1 MAKLTGETAQNAVN
15 NGANGAA
22 AGGSVGGPW
31 GAIIGGAV
39 GAGGSLLG
47 GSMGSEAEEE
57 AYKRRLKA
65 YNNMIKKAQGYQTEG
80 EGVLNNIVNNQNPYL
95 NQVAYDIKNN
105 QNDVLNAGRNQLNTA
120 LAQQGLRG
128 GQAAIQL
135 NRGIGNMTT
144 QANQDLNNMAYDE
157 AQQRRNLQAAYNQAK
172 ALAGLNASL
181 QEFQG

>member
-1 MAKLTGETAQNAVN
+1 MAKGTNDIAVDVTDKS
-15 NGANGAA
+15 GQGAA
-22 AGGSVGGPW
+22 AGSSFGPW
-31 GAIIGGAV
+31 GALIGGA
-39 GAGGSLLG
+39 AGGTSALLG
-47 GSMGSEAEEE
+47 GIMGSDAEEA

-105 QNDVLNAGRNQLNTA
+105 QNDVLNTGRNQLNTA

-157 AQQRRNLQAAYNQAK
+157 AQQIRNLQAAYNQAK